1 MDSGK
6 DTRKDAYDTMMAMVP
21 KQVSFPDPNNPDNII
36 IKENRGL
43 IHPIVY
49 MGKIIDGKR
58 TGIAFAFLK
67 DMKKVHPLKFSKEFA
82 FLGLF
87 DNDEIAD
94 GPCVTYT
101 LYDNQ
106 LECKFYGKIEGGN
119 FVHND
124 SVSV

>member
-1 MDSGK
+1 MNSGK
-6 DTRKDAYDTMMAMVP
+6 DGYNTMMDMVP
-21 KQVSFPDPNNPDNII
+21 KYVSSQDANNPGHII
-36 IKENRGL
+36 IKENRGI

-49 MGKIIDGKR
+49 IGKFIHGKR
-58 TGIAFAFLK
+58 TGTAFALLK
-67 DMKKVHPLKFSKEFA
+67 GMKKVHPYEFSEEFA
-82 FLGLF
+82 FIGLF

-94 GPCVTYT
+94 GPCVIYT

-106 LECKFYGKIEGGN
+106 LEYKFYGKIEGGK

>member
-6 DTRKDAYDTMMAMVP
+6 DEYDTMMDMVP
-21 KQVSFPDPNNPDNII
+21 KQVSFPDPNNPCNII

-49 MGKIIDGKR
+49 IGKIIDGKR

-67 DMKKVHPLKFSKEFA
+67 DMEKVHPLNSSEEFV
-82 FLGLF
+82 FIGLF

-94 GPCVTYT
+94 GPCVIYT

-106 LECKFYGKIEGGN
+106 LEYKFDGKIEDGK